1 MKIKR
6 LMAAILVGLVAIF
19 SAELAW
25 QLAKKE
31 NPNADRNNV
40 LKL

>member
-6 LMAAILVGLVAIF
+6 LIAAILVGLVAIF

-25 QLAKKE
+25 QLARKDTK
-31 NPNADRNNV
+31 NGNGKDV

>member
-6 LMAAILVGLVAIF
+6 LLSAILVGLVAIF

-25 QLAKKE
+25 QLARKE
-31 NPNADRNNV
+31 NPNADREDV